1 MTSNLIKSVSCAGFL
16 FTVLGCVA
24 EEEATTPSLETPSS
38 GEVNV
43 YSGRHY
49 DSDRVLF
56 DQFEEETG
64 IKVNLIE
71 AGGDALIERIAREG
85 EATPADLF
93 ITADAGIL
101 WRGEQRG
108 IFQAI
113 EDDAILSRVPA
124 NLRDN
129 EDLWVGVSKRARIII
144 FNKEQGLPEGLAT
157 YEGLAD
163 PALSGMVCIRSSS
176 NIYNQS
182 LLASIIT
189 RLGEEAAETW
199 AKGVVANFARK
210 PQGNDT
216 AQIKAVADGQCR
228 VAVVNSYYV
237 ARFVGAEDDEAN
249 AIGEKIGVLFPNQET
264 SGTHVNVSGAGLT
277 KFGPN
282 SDNAEALIAFLLRD
296 DSQQVFALGNNEYPI
311 VDGVSAS
318 GPVGALGDFKEDDL
332 PVASLGENQ
341 AAAVRIFDR
350 AGWQ

>member
-1 MTSNLIKSVSCAGFL
+1 MKVAFSAALLLSGF
-16 FTVLGCVA
+16 GCGSG
-24 EEEATTPSLETPSS
+24 EEAKVSTQANAPS

-56 DQFEEETG
+56 DKFEKETG

-101 WRGEQRG
+101 WRGEQRD
-108 IFQAI
+108 IFKPI
-113 EDDAILSRVPA
+113 DDDAILSRVPA
-124 NLRDN
+124 NLRDDA
-129 EDLWVGVSKRARIII
+129 DLWVGVSKRARIII
-144 FNKEQGLPEGLAT
+144 YNKEQGLPNDLST

-163 PALSGMVCIRSSS
+163 PALNGMVCIRSSS

-182 LLASIIT
+182 LLASIIA
-189 RLGEEAAETW
+189 RLGEEAAEVW

-216 AQIKAVADGQCR
+216 AQINAVASGQCR

-237 ARFVGAEDDEAN
+237 ARFIGSEDPEAS
-249 AIGEKIGVLFPNQET
+249 AIGDKIDVVFPNQET

-296 DSQQVFALGNNEYPI
+296 DSQKIFALGNNEYPI
-311 VDGVSAS
+311 VAGVSAS
-318 GPVGALGDFKEDDL
+318 GPVGLLGDFDEDTL
-332 PVASLGENQ
+332 PVAALGENQ
-341 AAAVRIFDR
+341 SAAVKIFDR